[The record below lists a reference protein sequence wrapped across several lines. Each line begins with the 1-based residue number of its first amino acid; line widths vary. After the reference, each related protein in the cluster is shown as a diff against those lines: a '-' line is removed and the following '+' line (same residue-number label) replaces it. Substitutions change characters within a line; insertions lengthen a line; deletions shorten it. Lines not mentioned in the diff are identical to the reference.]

1 METGESSLSRKE
13 ETGYSEFFF
22 LVDDANYSLF
32 MLIAMQRQGTSD
44 LGFVPNITFYTGKW
58 NKSSRF
64 WQGLKLVV

>member
-1 METGESSLSRKE
+1 VRVLSAEKKKL
-13 ETGYSEFFF
+13 GIQKFF

-32 MLIAMQRQGTSD
+32 RLIAMQRQGTSD

-58 NKSSRF
+58 NKSARF

>member
-1 METGESSLSRKE
+1 MRVFSAEKKKLGIQK
-13 ETGYSEFFF
+13 FF

-32 MLIAMQRQGTSD
+32 RLIAMQRQGTSD

-58 NKSSRF
+58 NKSARF

>member
-1 METGESSLSRKE
+1 MRVLSAEKKKL
-13 ETGYSEFFF
+13 GIQNFF

-32 MLIAMQRQGTSD
+32 RLIAMQRQGTSD

-58 NKSSRF
+58 NKSARF

>member
-1 METGESSLSRKE
+1 MRVLSAEKKKL
-13 ETGYSEFFF
+13 GIQKFF

-32 MLIAMQRQGTSD
+32 RLIAMQRQGTSD

-58 NKSSRF
+58 NKSARF

>member
-1 METGESSLSRKE
+1 MRVLSAEKKKL
-13 ETGYSEFFF
+13 GIQNFFF

-58 NKSSRF
+58 NKSARF